1 MFKITS
7 DSLATFRGVASVIE
21 GLKKAV
27 SNLIQSV
34 SGIEDRVDA
43 LQGNAPI
50 YPLATDKGGT
60 GLSTIGTAGQ
70 VLTVNAGATALEYQT
85 PSTGSSGWQVIVKP
99 TNETRVSTTTL
110 ADDTD
115 LKFTMDANTVYAI
128 RIHVFYT
135 LENTGG
141 NFKFGING
149 PSGATLVRTQA
160 FRMAAGS
167 SSDSTSA
174 VEAGYAWSRG
184 VSTGAITS
192 DGKVRLYIIVQNGAT
207 AGTFAFQWAQNT
219 SDVDDTIVYAGS
231 TLEYAQA

>member
-85 PSTGSSGWQVIVKP
+85 P
-99 TNETRVSTTTL
+99 L
-110 ADDTD
+110 A
-115 LKFTMDANTVYAI
+115 
-128 RIHVFYT
+128 
-135 LENTGG
+135 GG
-141 NFKFGING
+141 G
-149 PSGATLVRTQA
+149 
-160 FRMAAGS
+160 
-167 SSDSTSA
+167 
-174 VEAGYAWSRG
+174 G
-184 VSTGAITS
+184 VSL
-192 DGKVRLYIIVQNGAT
+192 GKVIYIKNNI
-207 AGTFAFQWAQNT
+207 AG
-219 SDVDDTIVYAGS
+219 I
-231 TLEYAQA
+231 